1 MFRSFI
7 GKTMKLFLYCGRIS
21 KTTYCVLTQKRQ
33 KNNWEVALSK
43 IQMMSTLP
51 LLGANSLFWVMPGV
65 QDFGAIS
72 FKSRSSLWVGDY

>member
-51 LLGANSLFWVMPGV
+51 LLGANSLCWVMLGV

-72 FKSRSSLWVGDY
+72 FKSRNSLWGGDY